1 MQIIKPTT
9 LRLIWEF
16 ASRDADFTR
25 GFRSELAEW
34 VRRVRQLYGHRTVR
48 EYMLRWARERAARR

>member
-25 GFRSELAEW
+25 DFRSELAEW
-34 VRRVRQLYGHRTVR
+34 VRCVWQLYGHRTVR
-48 EYMLRWARERAARR
+48 EHMVRWAKERFARR